1 MIKKLF
7 KFIKSLFVN
16 TTAINESA
24 WVARNVWNDPNLA
37 KEDNLYK
44 GKKDES

>member
-7 KFIKSLFVN
+7 KFIKSLFTN
-16 TTAINESA
+16 RKAINESA
-24 WVARNVWNDPNLA
+24 WVARNVWNEPRLA